1 MTQCRW
7 RPALT
12 EEYWT
17 WGFWFRLQSV
27 PQSTTLVS
35 LYSQCGKECRW
46 RCCVHICA
54 HVQTASKMEWARE
67 WVSNLNSDRHFR
79 FQETTEKGTSVRSP
93 GLEGSVW
100 VFISLSLCTL
110 WRRWSLPSS
119 NLKTLRDFGRPRCA
133 KGQRDQYTDLTT
145 EGVGGGTNRKSLQK
159 GSQWEVRKFL
169 NN

>member
-17 WGFWFRLQSV
+17 WEFWFRMQSIS
-27 PQSTTLVS
+27 QYATLVS
-35 LYSQCGKECRW
+35 LYSQCGKECKW
-46 RCCVHICA
+46 RCCGHICA

-67 WVSNLNSDRHFR
+67 WVSKLNSDRHFR

-110 WRRWSLPSS
+110 WRRWSLPPS
-119 NLKTLRDFGRPRCA
+119 NLKRLRFWKAQMCQRSEGSIYRPYHGR
-133 KGQRDQYTDLTT
+133 
-145 EGVGGGTNRKSLQK
+145 GGGVQIENHYNGKPMRGKEIS
-159 GSQWEVRKFL
+159 E
-169 NN
+169 